1 VNVDVVEAVDRRPC
15 RSGARVDDD
24 GFGREG
30 SIVDANFMWGFED
43 AVTFDEVDVLAAP
56 TFS

>member
-1 VNVDVVEAVDRRPC
+1 VNVDVVEAVDRRPR

-24 GFGREG
+24 GFAEG
-30 SIVDANFMWGFED
+30 SIVDANFMRGFED
-43 AVTFDEVDVLAAP
+43 AVTFDEVDVLVAS

>member
-1 VNVDVVEAVDRRPC
+1 MVSAE
-15 RSGARVDDD
+15 RV
-24 GFGREG
+24 

-43 AVTFDEVDVLAAP
+43 AVTFDEVDVPLLS